1 MYHKITNPITNRK
14 VSIHS
19 ILGRKIIQ
27 YYINELKMKGG
38 NYPGHCDGNPSQCMD
53 STSGANC
60 SGGGKKKKMKGGNYP
75 GHCDG
80 NPSQCMDSTSG
91 ANCSGGGKKKSLN

>member
-27 YYINELKMKGG
+27 YYLN
-38 NYPGHCDGNPSQCMD
+38 S
-53 STSGANC
+53 
-60 SGGGKKKKMKGGNYP
+60 
-75 GHCDG
+75 
-80 NPSQCMDSTSG
+80 
-91 ANCSGGGKKKSLN
+91 SLNALQFIGLNIKRQGTKNNLLNKYARGDNTIEPQ